1 MVTKP
6 KSNSVVTHNVESQA
20 LGGTIIH
27 FNVLGVGE
35 LKLNMENLSAEV
47 KHHAAIHGM
56 IQRISDAA
64 AISRNP
70 ETGKPATPAE
80 KFDRMQDLIAHYMS
94 GTSKWSRVGQGSG
107 NRGGYLFRA
116 LCILYPSRDQ
126 TELRAWLDGKSKSEQ
141 SALRNSPKVRAIIDT
156 FVEDSDIDT
165 DAMLGELDS

>member
-1 MVTKP
+1 MSK
-6 KSNSVVTHNVESQA
+6 A
-20 LGGTIIH
+20 
-27 FNVLGVGE
+27 
-35 LKLNMENLSAEV
+35 NMQR
-47 KHHAAIHGM
+47 AAIHGM

-70 ETGKPATPAE
+70 ETGKPATAQE
-80 KFDRMQDLIAHYMS
+80 KFDRMAQLVTHYES
-94 GTSKWSRVGQGSG
+94 GTSEWSRVGQGGG

-116 LCILYPSRDQ
+116 LCILYPTRDQ

-165 DAMLGELDS
+165 DAMLDELDS